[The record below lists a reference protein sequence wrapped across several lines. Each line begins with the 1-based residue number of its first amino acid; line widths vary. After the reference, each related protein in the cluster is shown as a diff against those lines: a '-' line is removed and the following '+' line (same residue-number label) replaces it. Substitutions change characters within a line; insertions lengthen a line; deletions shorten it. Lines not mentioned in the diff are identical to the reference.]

1 MLYAVQLGG
10 QRPCKRGSGIFVGL
24 FFLWR
29 GGGTVLPN
37 GVKVAVSDNSQ
48 KCQKLT
54 NMGLTSDLQL
64 FLMYFI

>member
-1 MLYAVQLGG
+1 MDVTLQTV
-10 QRPCKRGSGIFVGL
+10 L
-24 FFLWR
+24 FFEITFCGGR
-29 GGGTVLPN
+29 GEGTVLPN

-54 NMGLTSDLQL
+54 NMGLTSGLQL

>member
-1 MLYAVQLGG
+1 MTAVSWYPNRQG
-10 QRPCKRGSGIFVGL
+10 RRN
-24 FFLWR
+24 R
-29 GGGTVLPN
+29 GGGTELPN

-54 NMGLTSDLQL
+54 NMGLTSGLQL